1 MYFSKFPL
9 MVYDVKNNKNYKLL
23 PDILKRVKLRSG
35 LSSSRFVFDKYNV
48 KEGENPE
55 DIATKLYG
63 DPTLHWVVLMVN
75 NVTDRY
81 YQWPMTQPQ
90 FLELLTDKY
99 GAGNEDGVHHYEVT
113 QRSGRTTQNGPDD
126 YSHKVEVN
134 SDESG
139 AETITNRQYEIRLQD
154 KYRQI
159 RLLDPRYLST
169 FLQEFDRLIRG

>member
-1 MYFSKFPL
+1 
-9 MVYDVKNNKNYKLL
+9 
-23 PDILKRVKLRSG
+23 
-35 LSSSRFVFDKYNV
+35 
-48 KEGENPE
+48 
-55 DIATKLYG
+55 
-63 DPTLHWVVLMVN
+63 
-75 NVTDRY
+75 
-81 YQWPMTQPQ
+81 MTQPQ
-90 FLELLTDKY
+90 FLEFLTDKY

-113 QRSGRTTQNGPDD
+113 QRSGRTTQNNPDD

-169 FLQEFDRLIRG
+169 FLQEFDRLIKRLNHKKIYILRTLRTGRRL